1 MKELLNDFIKELST
15 TKKEKINEEIND
27 IIYADFTYD
36 LFGIRDLTIEQ
47 LNEINKKRQELKAI
61 YDTIYYLEKAIYD
74 FVEEEKGEK
83 NTNDDGEFIETNG
96 DGLIYKTKNAIYHL
110 LEGKCSNGLSS
121 DIVFIMREMEDTV
134 TLDFVNYCYGSFG
147 ERNGIKEYVKEYER
161 RMF

>member
-1 MKELLNDFIKELST
+1 MKMKEILNDFIKELST

-74 FVEEEKGEK
+74 FMKEEKGDK
-83 NTNDDGEFIETNG
+83 
-96 DGLIYKTKNAIYHL
+96 
-110 LEGKCSNGLSS
+110 
-121 DIVFIMREMEDTV
+121 
-134 TLDFVNYCYGSFG
+134 
-147 ERNGIKEYVKEYER
+147 
-161 RMF
+161 